1 MRLVFV
7 LMILAGCNA
16 PSPHYRGAEITRV
29 SVAGSTFEVR
39 RKGRLAEAIRVNVQ
53 YAPRLGQVARRAE
66 IAMEVATGC
75 DVVEIRGDAAKVTG
89 ILVCER
95 GDAPSPVVLALREQ
109 DCEVVD
115 VFVPAAGA
123 TGYLEAEC
131 D

>member
-1 MRLVFV
+1 M
-7 LMILAGCNA
+7 
-16 PSPHYRGAEITRV
+16 
-29 SVAGSTFEVR
+29 SVAGSTFDVR
-39 RKGRLAEAIRVNVQ
+39 RKGRLAEAIRVNNQ
-53 YAPRLGQVARRAE
+53 YAPRLGLVAPRAE